1 MRPSVPR
8 VARILLV
15 LILIGGFVSAA
26 PKVSAAQPPVVEATL
41 EAEVDFPTAITFRL
55 SAESPQPVTSAELRY
70 TTSGKEYSNAAVV
83 TFDETTSVD
92 AEYTV
97 DAQIDYIEPG
107 VDVTYYWV
115 LGDASGP
122 AAQTAE
128 QTLTWIDDSFD
139 WEQNDSE
146 DVSVFTY
153 DDDPDFD
160 QYILQVAQESAD
172 KYKQEYDI
180 AQIEPMRIWVYASGG
195 DFATTLRQNSES
207 WIGGFSLPEAGVI
220 AVPIEPGDKYSVERV
235 ITHEVSHHVLYQ
247 ATRNPF
253 SYPPTW
259 LDEGLA
265 VIGQLAGNQTDME
278 IVLGAFAE
286 GTLPTL
292 RTLSSSF
299 PTDAAA
305 ANRSYAT
312 SHIAVRYIIDT
323 WGQDAI
329 TELILRFRQSATPD
343 DALTDVIG
351 LDTEGLDTQF
361 RDWLATQS
369 D

>member
-1 MRPSVPR
+1 MRNLV
-8 VARILLV
+8 RILV
-15 LILIGGFVSAA
+15 ILGLLGSALGIVSPAR
-26 PKVSAAQPPVVEATL
+26 AAQPPIIEADQT
-41 EAEVDFPTAITFRL
+41 AEVDFPSTIRFRL
-55 SAESPQPVTSAELRY
+55 NAESPAPVTSAELRY

-83 TFDETTSVD
+83 TFDETTSID

-97 DAQIDYIEPG
+97 DARIDYIEPG

-115 LGDASGP
+115 LDGANGP
-122 AAQTAE
+122 VAQTAE
-128 QTLTWIDDSFD
+128 QSFTWIDPSFD
-139 WEQNDSE
+139 WERHESA
-146 DVSVFTY
+146 DVTVYTY
-153 DDDPDFD
+153 DDDADFD
-160 QYILQVAQESAD
+160 QYILQAAQEAAD
-172 KYKQEYDI
+172 KYKLEYDI
-180 AQIEPMRIWVYASGG
+180 ADIEPMRIWVYADGA

-207 WIGGFSLPEAGVI
+207 WVGGFSLPEAGVI
-220 AVPIEPGDKYSVERV
+220 AVPIEPGDDYSVERV
-235 ITHEVSHHVLYQ
+235 IVHEVSHHVLYQ

-265 VIGQLAGNQTDME
+265 VIGQLAGNESDLE
-278 IVLGAFAE
+278 IVLGAYEE

-312 SHIAVRYIIDT
+312 SHIATQYIIDT

-329 TELILRFRQSATPD
+329 TGLIRQFRQSATPD
-343 DALTDVIG
+343 EALLAVIG
-351 LDTEGLDTQF
+351 LDTEGLDAQF
-361 RDWLATQS
+361 REWLATQS
-369 D
+369 N